1 LKIKRLV
8 LITNGPFTWPKEL
21 IVEQSSGFSSEGD
34 AAVKLAEVEAKVKS
48 MGLESGQESDDG
60 LIGGD
65 ESGKEVAE
73 SEAETTE
80 LINFKYFS
88 G

>member
-1 LKIKRLV
+1 V

-21 IVEQSSGFSSEGD
+21 IVEQSSGFGSEGD
-34 AAVKLAEVEAKVKS
+34 AAVKLAEVEAEVKS
-48 MGLESGQESDDG
+48 MGLESGQESDDL

-65 ESGKEVAE
+65 ESGKEVTE
-73 SEAETTE
+73 SDAETTE